1 MRHHRLLRM
10 NTIKGSRKNSILKTE
25 MNLQPIDAGRWICG
39 IANSWQVE
47 VRMDLRFGVAAKF
60 LKGKKGP
67 IPWVQPV
74 FHAAQFLIVFATHG
88 FGMIRLMG
96 H

>member
-10 NTIKGSRKNSILKTE
+10 NTIKGSRKNSILKTK
-25 MNLQPIDAGRWICG
+25 MNVQPIAAGRWICG

-60 LKGKKGP
+60 LKGKKAR
-67 IPWVQPV
+67 VQPV
-74 FHAAQFLIVFATHG
+74 FHAAQFLIVFATRG